1 MKFKVITLFP
11 DFIEKLQNYSIIG
24 RAIGTGKVVLETLD
38 LREFGLGKYK
48 QVDDKPY
55 GGGVGM
61 LLRVD
66 VLYKALRKAAPRAAK
81 KRRVILLSADGAV
94 FNERKAERLCEY
106 DEIVLICGH
115 YEGHDKRIEEYVDE
129 KISIGR
135 FVLTGGEL
143 PAMTIIDSVTRLL
156 PGVLGKDES
165 SYDESYALVDGQEIL
180 EYPQYTRPFDFKGN
194 KVPEVLLSGDHKKI
208 TKWKKDNFEHIT
220 PPVEIVD

>member
-11 DFIEKLQNYSIIG
+11 DFISNLKNYSIIG
-24 RAIGTGKVVLETLD
+24 RALGQGKIALETLD

-48 QVDDKPY
+48 QVDDRPY

-66 VLYKALRKAAPRAAK
+66 VMYKAIKKIAPRANK
-81 KRRVILLSADGAV
+81 KRRTILLSADGNI
-94 FNERKAERLCEY
+94 FTQRDAERLLKYE
-106 DEIVLICGH
+106 EIVLVCGH

-129 KISIGR
+129 KISLGK
-135 FVLTGGEL
+135 FVVTGGEL
-143 PAMTIIDSVTRLL
+143 PAMIIIDSISRLL

-165 SYDESYALVDGQEIL
+165 SKDESYSIQEDQEIL
-180 EYPQYTRPFDFKGN
+180 EYPQYTRPFDFKGS

-208 TKWKKDNFEHIT
+208 KAYIKKNTNF
-220 PPVEIVD
+220 VQN